1 VIRPARWFTLFA
13 AALLATMAPGPVPA
27 DETQPSRKTYL
38 RLIDIQELWDEKR
51 YEEAIGELQELA
63 GETRDNPRDYALT
76 HQYLAH
82 TYVMNGQSAR
92 ARAALET
99 ALGVG
104 GLAPQLRAELQLF
117 YGQVLVGAEEFE
129 TARENLEAWYAVTEE
144 PPQPSEVFALSYAN
158 YMTGNL
164 ERAGELL
171 EQLIAARDGWSE
183 ESWDRL
189 HYQILFD
196 QQRYEEAEQVIMT
209 LVARR
214 PDYED
219 YWLLLVNHYMRIE
232 ESREALATLVL
243 GYLQEQFVAAADKE
257 RMVSLYGHVEIPE
270 KAARL
275 LEQWMADGSLE
286 RTPDNLRRLG
296 DLWLLARERARAK
309 AALLEAAGVAPD
321 GRTYELLG
329 GIYLQDEEWARAH
342 EAFAE
347 ALALGGLN
355 NPDRVHLLAGL
366 SAQRAG
372 RYAEARESLERA
384 KASEPFRRQ
393 AEALLRQLPP

>member
-1 VIRPARWFTLFA
+1 
-13 AALLATMAPGPVPA
+13 
-27 DETQPSRKTYL
+27 
-38 RLIDIQELWDEKR
+38 
-51 YEEAIGELQELA
+51 
-63 GETRDNPRDYALT
+63 
-76 HQYLAH
+76 
-82 TYVMNGQSAR
+82 
-92 ARAALET
+92 
-99 ALGVG
+99 
-104 GLAPQLRAELQLF
+104 
-117 YGQVLVGAEEFE
+117 
-129 TARENLEAWYAVTEE
+129 
-144 PPQPSEVFALSYAN
+144 
-158 YMTGNL
+158 
-164 ERAGELL
+164 
-171 EQLIAARDGWSE
+171 
-183 ESWDRL
+183 
-189 HYQILFD
+189 
-196 QQRYEEAEQVIMT
+196 
-209 LVARR
+209 
-214 PDYED
+214 
-219 YWLLLVNHYMRIE
+219 
-232 ESREALATLVL
+232 
-243 GYLQEQFVAAADKE
+243 
-257 RMVSLYGHVEIPE
+257 MVSLYGHVEIPE

-329 GIYLQDEEWARAH
+329 GIYLQDEEWERAH